1 MKSFFYPLVDSPFSS
16 KDIIAGTKVL
26 KTRQLTLSKITK
38 NFEKNF
44 TKKIKC
50 KYSVMVNSGS
60 SANLFSSAMLN

>member
-1 MKSFFYPLVDSPFSS
+1 MKSFFYPLVDNPFSS

-44 TKKIKC
+44 TKLH
-50 KYSVMVNSGS
+50 
-60 SANLFSSAMLN
+60 NLLVYQIEKLKTFQ